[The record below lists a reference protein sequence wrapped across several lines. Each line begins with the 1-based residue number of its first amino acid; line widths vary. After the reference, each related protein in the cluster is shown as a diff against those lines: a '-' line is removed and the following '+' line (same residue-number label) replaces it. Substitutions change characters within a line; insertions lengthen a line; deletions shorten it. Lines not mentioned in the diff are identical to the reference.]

1 MFKNSFCELKIKP
14 FFSRT
19 YRRPFNGFIK
29 TTLNFVILLSL
40 LELLAC
46 AREEV
51 NINLICEGSEIEK
64 AHIQMSNT
72 QPLDRTTEIKK
83 NAEFHFRN
91 KQLLLED
98 DTYISC
104 LRWDTKGV
112 ECDEN
117 RVVKEVGS
125 NHFYLKFDKVSGRIL
140 STVKLSSKNADIER
154 KSENRFIGTCTAL
167 KH

>member
-1 MFKNSFCELKIKP
+1 M
-14 FFSRT
+14 
-19 YRRPFNGFIK
+19 
-29 TTLNFVILLSL
+29 V
-40 LELLAC
+40 
-46 AREEV
+46 
-51 NINLICEGSEIEK
+51 CEGSEIEK

-72 QPLDRTTEIKK
+72 PPLDRTTEVQK

-91 KQLLLED
+91 KQLMLED
-98 DTYISC
+98 DTYIAC
-104 LRWDTKGV
+104 LRWDAKVV

-125 NHFYLKFDKVSGRIL
+125 NHFYLKYDKVSGRVL

-154 KSENRFIGTCTAL
+154 KSETRFIGTCTAL

>member
-14 FFSRT
+14 FFGRT

-29 TTLNFVILLSL
+29 TALNFVILLSL

-46 AREEV
+46 SREEV

-64 AHIQMSNT
+64 AHSQMSNT

-98 DTYISC
+98 DTYIAC

-117 RVVKEVGS
+117 RVVKEVGY
-125 NHFYLKFDKVSGRIL
+125 NHFYLKYDKASGRIL